1 MKAAFIN
8 QYGSDR
14 ELQYGEIAQP
24 SPKPDQ
30 LLVRVHASSVN
41 PIDWKIRNGMLQL
54 LTGYNFPL
62 VLGFDLAGEVVEVGN
77 NVTRFQ
83 PGDRVYAYL
92 SAPSGGAYAEYAAVP
107 SRVACL
113 KPENLSF
120 EEAATVP
127 LAATT
132 ALQAL
137 RDQGQIL
144 HGHKVLINGASGG
157 VGSFAV
163 QIAKAFGTDVTGVCS
178 TKNLDFVKSLG
189 ADRAIDYTAED
200 FTKDVASYDI
210 IFDAVGKSSFSKCQG
225 ILRANGIYV
234 TTLPSPDT
242 LLQGILTAFTPGK
255 KAKLVFAQAN
265 GQDLAYLKDLI
276 EAEKV
281 RPILART
288 YLLSEVAAA
297 HRESEGGHVAGKLA
311 ISITS

>member
-14 ELQYGEIAQP
+14 ELQYGEIEQP
-24 SPKPDQ
+24 SPNSDQ

-62 VLGFDLAGEVVEVGN
+62 VLGFDLAGEVVEVGEQ
-77 NVTRFQ
+77 VTRFQ
-83 PGDRVYAYL
+83 PGDRIYAYL
-92 SAPSGGAYAEYAAVP
+92 SASGGGAYAEYATVSP
-107 SRVACL
+107 RVACL

-144 HGHKVLINGASGG
+144 RGHKVLINGASGG

-163 QIAKAFGTDVTGVCS
+163 QIAKAFGTNVTGVCS

-242 LLQGILTAFTPGK
+242 LLQGVLTAFTPGK
-255 KAKLVFAQAN
+255 KAKLIFAQAS

-276 EAEKV
+276 EAEKLC
-281 RPILART
+281 PIIAHT
-288 YLLSEVAAA
+288 YPLPEVAAA
-297 HRESEGGHVAGKLA
+297 HRESEGEHVAGKLA